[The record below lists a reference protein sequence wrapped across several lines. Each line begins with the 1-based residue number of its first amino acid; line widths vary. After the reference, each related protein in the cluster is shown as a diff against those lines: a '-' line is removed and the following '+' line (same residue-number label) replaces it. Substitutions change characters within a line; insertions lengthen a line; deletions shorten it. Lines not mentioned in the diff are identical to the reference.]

1 MLTFFG
7 KIEEADISAYAGT
20 LLLPSY
26 MSHLRLTPF
35 RFANQPRQKPGE
47 SNLVL
52 TYIGP
57 GRVEEIRL
65 SPKEN
70 ALELLCYT
78 CRGLLRDKIKLPDH
92 GGIWNVPVMTR
103 NPCPGKPETPVVIL
117 PEEEDVSDNDIV
129 PLMRLFFQPVKAEL
143 GMTTPIPFAP
153 DKAYFSISRKEL
165 FLHRDVIVAYFAAWF
180 NELGLETQSSSQE
193 ILCVPTSCGYEISTP
208 FIAVEWAIEP
218 DEIFQDVLR
227 FAGLAPGLNEW
238 ENSIQLKLDSPE
250 TQMTDRGLLVPLEIN
265 KPFSKNERKKQ

>member
-78 CRGLLRDKIKLPDH
+78 CRGLQRDKIKLPDH
-92 GGIWNVPVMTR
+92 GGIWNMPVASK
-103 NPCPGKPETPVVIL
+103 NLHADNGETPVIIL
-117 PEEEDVSDNDIV
+117 PEEDDVSGDDAV
-129 PLMRLFFQPVKAEL
+129 PLMRIFFQPVKAEL
-143 GMTTPIPFAP
+143 GITTHAPFAP

-180 NELGLETQSSSQE
+180 HELGLETQSSAQE

-208 FIAVEWAIEP
+208 FVSAEWAIEP
-218 DEIFQDVLR
+218 NGIFQDVLR
-227 FAGLAPGLNEW
+227 FAGLADWLNEW
-238 ENSIQLKLDSPE
+238 GDSIQLKLDSPE
-250 TQMTDRGLLVPLEIN
+250 TQMIDRGLLVPLDLL
-265 KPFSKNERKKQ
+265 KPVRNSGI